1 MNPTERPG
9 RIDSPS
15 QAYPSGQ
22 LDPLRRTR
30 LRWRARRGLLENDI
44 VLTRFLDKN
53 LDAMSESEVQGFD
66 ELLELT
72 DNDLLDLILARKELQ
87 PDQGSDHAKRVLELV
102 RAA

>member
-1 MNPTERPG
+1 MLDP
-9 RIDSPS
+9 I
-15 QAYPSGQ
+15 
-22 LDPLRRTR
+22 DPLRRTR

-53 LDAMSESEVQGFD
+53 LDAMSEPEVQGFD

-87 PDQGSDHAKRVLELV
+87 PDQGSDYAKRVLDLV